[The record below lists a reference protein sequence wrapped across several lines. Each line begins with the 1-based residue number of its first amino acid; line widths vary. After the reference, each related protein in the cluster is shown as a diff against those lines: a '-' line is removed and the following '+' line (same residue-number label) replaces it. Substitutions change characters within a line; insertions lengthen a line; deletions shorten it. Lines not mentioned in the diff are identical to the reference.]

1 MARTQAQSEG
11 GIHTVSKRCPSNGVT
26 AMTRKSRLFVIIA
39 AASLPMI
46 AACGEVAT
54 APELS
59 KSRKMSVE
67 DSLGYVQMGCGEVL
81 PWGKAPCPTT
91 GI

>member
-1 MARTQAQSEG
+1 MARTQDQREG
-11 GIHTVSKRCPSNGVT
+11 GIHTMSKRCPSNGAP
-26 AMTRKSRLFVIIA
+26 AMTRKSRLFVLIA

-46 AACGEVAT
+46 AACSEVTT
-54 APELS
+54 APEMV

-67 DSLGYVQMGCGEVL
+67 DSLALVGMGCGEIV
-81 PWGKAPCPTT
+81 PWGKAPCIS